1 MEKIGWVE
9 ERNSEKLPEV
19 RKSYKRL
26 LITDQRGKIAN
37 WQLYSLGICLIQAL
51 SNMIWIETRM
61 IFLPRLSFYANS
73 YSVQDGNYY

>member
-1 MEKIGWVE
+1 MIKENIMEKIGWVE

-37 WQLYSLGICLIQAL
+37 WQLYSLGICLI
-51 SNMIWIETRM
+51 
-61 IFLPRLSFYANS
+61 
-73 YSVQDGNYY
+73 